1 MQNPYQTLGVERN
14 APADEIKRAYRKL
27 ASQHHPDKGGDKT
40 RFQEIQQAYDT
51 LSDANRRAAYD
62 NSGIGGQRGFSF
74 NFGGDSPFN
83 FEHIFNSFGT
93 QFHHP
98 HQQRVQQAR
107 MSLWITLEDVA
118 RGGRRTVSVGSQ
130 QGTVTVEIEIPLGI
144 NDGDTVQYPK
154 TGPMGTDLL
163 ITFRIHP
170 NPRYQRQGPNL
181 TTEHSVSVWDLILG
195 AEIAVRDILGNT
207 LSLSVPPRTQPGT
220 TFRLRGRGLNQRAGT
235 PGDLFVRVSARI
247 PDHIPESVIQAIE
260 QARNQ

>member
-14 APADEIKRAYRKL
+14 ASPDEVKRAYRKL

-40 RFQEIQQAYDT
+40 RFQEIQSAYDT
-51 LSDANRRAAYD
+51 LSDPNRRAAYD
-62 NSGIGGQRGFSF
+62 NPGSTFQ
-74 NFGGDSPFN
+74 NFGFPSNGAFDFQTV
-83 FEHIFNSFGT
+83 FDIFGARF
-93 QFHHP
+93 QQP
-98 HQQRVQQAR
+98 HQQRMPQQAR
-107 MSLWITLEDVA
+107 MSLWITLEDAA
-118 RGGRRTVSVGSQ
+118 RGGRRTISVGSQ

-144 NDGDTVQYPK
+144 EDGNNVQYAK

-170 NPRYQRQGPNL
+170 NPRWSRQGPNL
-181 TTEHSVSVWDLILG
+181 TTEQTVTVWDLILG

-207 LSLSVPPRTQPGT
+207 LSLTVPPRTQPGT
-220 TFRLRGRGLNQRAGT
+220 MFRLRGRGLNQRAGA
-235 PGDLFVRVSARI
+235 PGDLFVQVSARI